1 MPSKVIKVLV
11 VDDEPDFCEV
21 LRDFLGSKGYEVAI
35 ALSGEEALPAYMQE
49 RPDVVLLDIQMPGM
63 NGLET
68 LRELKALDPGANVIM
83 VTVIADNEIAKQA
96 MTEGA
101 FDYIT
106 KPVDRDYLEL
116 ALITKIR
123 ILEGDE

>member
-1 MPSKVIKVLV
+1 MTAKKILV

-49 RPDVVLLDIQMPGM
+49 KPDVVVLDIQMPGM
-63 NGLET
+63 DGLET
-68 LRELKALDPGANVIM
+68 LRELKALDQGANVIM
-83 VTVIADNEIAKQA
+83 VTVIEDDEIAKRA
-96 MTEGA
+96 MAEGA

>member
-1 MPSKVIKVLV
+1 MAKKILV
-11 VDDEPDFCEV
+11 VDDEPDFCEA
-21 LRDFLGSKGYEVAI
+21 LRDFLGSKGFEVAI

-49 RPDVVLLDIQMPGM
+49 KPDMVLLDIQMPGM
-63 NGLET
+63 DGLET
-68 LRELKALDPGANVIM
+68 LRELKALDQGANVIM
-83 VTVIADNEIAKQA
+83 VTVIEDDEIAKRA
-96 MTEGA
+96 MAEGA